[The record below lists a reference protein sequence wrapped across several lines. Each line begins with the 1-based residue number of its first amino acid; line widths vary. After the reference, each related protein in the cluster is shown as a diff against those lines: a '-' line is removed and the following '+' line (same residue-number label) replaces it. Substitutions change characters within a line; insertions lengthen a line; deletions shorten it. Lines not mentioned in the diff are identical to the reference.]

1 MLIFISMFLFVKMY
15 FQIEILVNKNH
26 ETYQRKLLRNNQSVD
41 IKEKANKWLWKK
53 INVMCTTNEQ
63 KIFFDKIM

>member
-1 MLIFISMFLFVKMY
+1 MSLIVKMY
-15 FQIEILVNKNH
+15 FQIKILVNKNH

-53 INVMCTTNEQ
+53 INVMYY
-63 KIFFDKIM
+63 

>member
-1 MLIFISMFLFVKMY
+1 MLIFISMSLIVKMY
-15 FQIEILVNKNH
+15 FQIKILVNKNH

>member
-1 MLIFISMFLFVKMY
+1 MSLIVKMY
-15 FQIEILVNKNH
+15 FQIKILVNKNH

>member
-1 MLIFISMFLFVKMY
+1 MFLFVKMY